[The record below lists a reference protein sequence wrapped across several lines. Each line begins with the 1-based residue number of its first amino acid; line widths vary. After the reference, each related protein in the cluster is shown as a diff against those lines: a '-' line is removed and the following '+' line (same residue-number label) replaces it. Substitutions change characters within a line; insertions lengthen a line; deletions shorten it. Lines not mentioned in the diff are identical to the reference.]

1 MNGLYLNRS
10 TITCLTALRENLLPF
25 STRIAVPAGLA
36 LVFSTNQIFCEPQ
49 LKILATAD
57 NTLTR
62 QTNRIIRR
70 LMVFTVQAGS
80 PPRDPA
86 VETCPGPEAETR
98 TGRKSFIE
106 EYESV
111 LKEFEIDYDERFVF
125 KPFDYHVADGT
136 S

>member
-25 STRIAVPAGLA
+25 LPGLTSLTGLA
-36 LVFSTNQIFCEPQ
+36 LVFSTIQIFCELQ

-57 NTLTR
+57 NPLTR

-98 TGRKSFIE
+98 TGRKEAS
-106 EYESV
+106 S
-111 LKEFEIDYDERFVF
+111 RNMR
-125 KPFDYHVADGT
+125 PC
-136 S
+136 